1 MGVRI
6 KSTGISR
13 DTDTFSIVELSGRA
27 ARRAMES
34 AGIEPGQVGVM
45 INAGIF
51 RDSNTVEPA
60 VSALIQKAAG
70 IGLDYVKEDP
80 RSFSFDLMN
89 AGTSVV
95 NAVQVAQAV
104 LATGSAEHVLIVSGD
119 THPSLTRSAADDEF
133 PYATAGAALLLEQTD
148 EPEGF
153 GRVHTRA
160 AEGTPGLESYVD
172 VETMGNRG
180 RGLMTVEREPD
191 YLDRLLV
198 VAAEAARAALA
209 GSDIDETTTALIA
222 STPSGEFPALLAAE
236 LGIAS
241 EAVFTPDLSQGDPH
255 TATLPLAYHAA
266 AESDSLAAYR
276 DVLFVAAG
284 AGPSAAA
291 VVYRLP
297 ALAGALR
304 SGKGWA

>member
-89 AGTSVV
+89 AGTGVL

-104 LATGSAEHVLIVSGD
+104 LATGSAEHVLVVSGD

-133 PYATAGAALLLEQTD
+133 PYATAGAALLLEQTG

-160 AEGTPGLESYVD
+160 AAGTPGLESYVD
-172 VETMGNRG
+172 TETMGDRG
-180 RGLMTVEREPD
+180 RGIMTVEREPG
-191 YLDRLLV
+191 YLDRLLAT
-198 VAAEAARAALA
+198 AAGAARAAL
-209 GSDIDETTTALIA
+209 SDSAVDKATTALIA
-222 STPSGEFPALLAAE
+222 ATPSADFPARLAAE
-236 LGIAS
+236 LGIAAD
-241 EAVFTPDLSQGDPH
+241 AVFTPDLTDGDPH
-255 TATLPLAYHAA
+255 TAALTLAYHAA
-266 AESDSLAAYR
+266 AQADSLAGYR

-297 ALAGALR
+297 ALAGA
-304 SGKGWA
+304 AA

>member
-27 ARRAMES
+27 ARRAMEN
-34 AGIEPGQVGVM
+34 AGVQPGQVGVL

-89 AGTSVV
+89 AGSGVL

-104 LATGSAEHVLIVSGD
+104 LATGSTEHVLIVSGD
-119 THPSLTRSAADDEF
+119 THPSLERSAGDSEF
-133 PYATAGAALLLEQTD
+133 PYATAGAALLLEFTD
-148 EPEGF
+148 EPDGF
-153 GRVHTRA
+153 GRVHTVA
-160 AEGTPGLESYVD
+160 GTGTPAVESYVD
-172 VETMGNRG
+172 TATMGNQG
-180 RGLMTVEREPD
+180 RGLMTVERDADFE
-191 YLDRLLV
+191 DRLLA
-198 VAAEAARAALA
+198 VAADAARKALA
-209 GSDIDETTTALIA
+209 DADREHATVALIA
-222 STPSGEFPALLAAE
+222 STPTPGFPERLAAE
-236 LGIAS
+236 LGIAAD
-241 EAVFTPDLSQGDPH
+241 AVRTPDLSQGDPH
-255 TATLPLAYHAA
+255 TAALPLAYDAA
-266 AESDSLAAYR
+266 VQDDSLNAFSH
-276 DVLFVAAG
+276 VLFVAAG

-291 VVYRLP
+291 VLYRLP
-297 ALAGALR
+297 AVVGAL
-304 SGKGWA
+304 A

>member
-13 DTDTFSIVELSGRA
+13 AGDTFSIVELSGAA
-27 ARRAMES
+27 ARQSMERA
-34 AGIEPGQVGVM
+34 GVRPDQVGVL

-89 AGTSVV
+89 AGVGV
-95 NAVQVAQAV
+95 LNAVQVAQSI

-119 THPSLTRSAADDEF
+119 THPSMKRGAGDDEF
-133 PYATAGAALLLEQTD
+133 PYATSGAALLLENTD

-153 GRVHTRA
+153 GRVHTVA
-160 AEGTPGLESYVD
+160 GSGTPAIESYVD
-172 VETMGNRG
+172 LNTMGTRG
-180 RGLMTVEREPD
+180 RGLMTVIREPD
-191 YLDRLLV
+191 AEDRLLA
-198 VAAEAARAALA
+198 VAADAARLALSEA
-209 GSDIDETTTALIA
+209 DPEQATTALIA
-222 STPSGEFPALLAAE
+222 STPSGDFPERLAAE
-236 LGIAS
+236 LGIAPN
-241 EAVFTPDLSQGDPH
+241 AVFGPDLSQGDPH
-255 TATLPLAYHAA
+255 TAALPLAYDAA
-266 AESDSLAAYR
+266 IADKAL
-276 DVLFVAAG
+276 DGFTHVLFVAAG

-291 VVYRLP
+291 VLYRLP
-297 ALAGALR
+297 APVGA
-304 SGKGWA
+304 AA

>member
-27 ARRAMES
+27 ARRAMEQ
-34 AGIEPGQVGVM
+34 GGVEPGQVGVL

-51 RDSNTVEPA
+51 RDNNTVEPA

-89 AGTSVV
+89 AGSGVL

-104 LATGSAEHVLIVSGD
+104 LATGSTEHVLIVSGD
-119 THPSLTRSAADDEF
+119 THPSLKRSAGDGEF
-133 PYATAGAALLLEQTD
+133 PYATSGAALLLELTD
-148 EPEGF
+148 EDEGF
-153 GRVHTRA
+153 GRVHTVA
-160 AEGTPGLESYVD
+160 GQGTPVVESYVD
-172 VETMGNRG
+172 SATMGNRG
-180 RGLMTVEREPD
+180 RELMTVDRDADFE
-191 YLDRLLV
+191 DRLLT
-198 VAAEAARAALA
+198 VATTAARKALA
-209 GSDIDETTTALIA
+209 EGEFDLANTALIS
-222 STPSGEFPALLAAE
+222 STPTPGFGARLAGE
-236 LGIAS
+236 LGIATDS
-241 EAVFTPDLSQGDPH
+241 LFAPDLSQGDPH
-255 TATLPLAYHAA
+255 TAALPLAYDAA
-266 AESDSLAAYR
+266 IQSDLLAAYSH
-276 DVLFVAAG
+276 VLFVAAG

-297 ALAGALR
+297 ATAGA
-304 SGKGWA
+304 AA

>member
-34 AGIEPGQVGVM
+34 AGVEPGRVGVM

-89 AGTSVV
+89 AGVGV
-95 NAVQVAQAV
+95 LNAVQVAQAV

-119 THPSLTRSAADDEF
+119 THPSLTRSAANDEF
-133 PYATAGAALLLEQTD
+133 PYATAGAALLLEQTE

-153 GRVHTRA
+153 GQVHTRA
-160 AEGTPGLESYVD
+160 ASGTSGLESYVD
-172 VETMGNRG
+172 VDNMGDRG
-180 RGLMTVEREPD
+180 RGLMTVEIEPD
-191 YLDRLLV
+191 YQDRLLA
-198 VAAEAARAALA
+198 VALDAARAALA
-209 GSDIDETTTALIA
+209 GAETANIALIA
-222 STPSGEFPALLAAE
+222 STPSAEFPQRLAAE
-236 LGIAS
+236 LGLDAD
-241 EAVFTPDLSQGDPH
+241 AVFTPDLSAGDPH
-255 TATLPLAYHAA
+255 TAALPLAYHAA
-266 AESDSLAAYR
+266 AQADSLANYEH
-276 DVLFVAAG
+276 VLFVAAG

-297 ALAGALR
+297 ATVGA
-304 SGKGWA
+304 AA

>member
-13 DTDTFSIVELSGRA
+13 AGDTFSIVELSGAA
-27 ARRAMES
+27 ARQSMERA
-34 AGIEPGQVGVM
+34 GVRPDQVGVL

-89 AGTSVV
+89 AGVGV
-95 NAVQVAQAV
+95 LNAVQVAQSI

-119 THPSLTRSAADDEF
+119 THPSMTRGAGDDEF
-133 PYATAGAALLLEQTD
+133 PYATSGAALLLENTD

-153 GRVHTRA
+153 GRVHTVA
-160 AEGTPGLESYVD
+160 GSGTPAIESYVD
-172 VETMGNRG
+172 LDTMGTRG
-180 RGLMTVEREPD
+180 RGLMTVIREPD
-191 YLDRLLV
+191 AEDRLLA
-198 VAAEAARAALA
+198 VAADAARLALSEA
-209 GSDIDETTTALIA
+209 EPEQATTALIA
-222 STPSGEFPALLAAE
+222 STPTGAFPERLAAE
-236 LGIAS
+236 LGIAPN
-241 EAVFTPDLSQGDPH
+241 AVFGPDLSQGDPH
-255 TATLPLAYHAA
+255 TAALPLAYDAA
-266 AESDSLAAYR
+266 LADKAL
-276 DVLFVAAG
+276 DGFTHVLFVAAG

-291 VVYRLP
+291 VLYRLP
-297 ALAGALR
+297 APVGA
-304 SGKGWA
+304 AA

>member
-27 ARRAMES
+27 ARRAMEN
-34 AGIEPGQVGVM
+34 AGVQPGQVGVL

-89 AGTSVV
+89 AGSGVL

-104 LATGSAEHVLIVSGD
+104 LATGSTEHVLIVSGD
-119 THPSLTRSAADDEF
+119 THPSLERSAGDSEF
-133 PYATAGAALLLEQTD
+133 PYATAGAALLLEFTD
-148 EPEGF
+148 EPDGF
-153 GRVHTRA
+153 GRVHTVA
-160 AEGTPGLESYVD
+160 GTGTPAVESYVD
-172 VETMGNRG
+172 VATMGNRG
-180 RGLMTVEREPD
+180 RGLMTVERDADFE
-191 YLDRLLV
+191 DRLLA
-198 VAAEAARAALA
+198 VAADAARKALA
-209 GSDIDETTTALIA
+209 DADREHATIVLIA
-222 STPSGEFPALLAAE
+222 STPAPGFPERLAAE
-236 LGIAS
+236 LGIAAD
-241 EAVFTPDLSQGDPH
+241 AVRTPDLSQGDPH
-255 TATLPLAYHAA
+255 TAALPLAYDAA
-266 AESDSLAAYR
+266 VQDDSLDAFSHI
-276 DVLFVAAG
+276 LFVAAG

-291 VVYRLP
+291 VLYRLP
-297 ALAGALR
+297 AVVGAL
-304 SGKGWA
+304 A